1 MLESWCEKFV
11 FKNLE
16 KIVGNLFRIF
26 TVHNEPQLPDVYCF
40 FFGMVL
46 IRFGEIDDRVENPA
60 SSGEKKGVVDVRRW

>member
-1 MLESWCEKFV
+1 MHHNHQMF
-11 FKNLE
+11 
-16 KIVGNLFRIF
+16 IV
-26 TVHNEPQLPDVYCF
+26 